1 MISVDLGHGRL
12 LKWLSLRQGMNYG
25 VGGGG
30 CHIKFHYKVIKREFE
45 MLIFKAALVDSK
57 NKNNEL
63 KISKL
68 GAH

>member
-1 MISVDLGHGRL
+1 
-12 LKWLSLRQGMNYG
+12 MNYG

-63 KISKL
+63 KIRKL

>member
-12 LKWLSLRQGMNYG
+12 LKWLSLRQGMNR
-25 VGGGG
+25 
-30 CHIKFHYKVIKREFE
+30 IKFHYKVIKREFE

-57 NKNNEL
+57 SKNNEL
-63 KISKL
+63 KIRKL

>member
-12 LKWLSLRQGMNYG
+12 LKWLSLRQGMNW
-25 VGGGG
+25 GGGG
-30 CHIKFHYKVIKREFE
+30 RIKFHYKIIKREFE

>member
-1 MISVDLGHGRL
+1 MAQFETGDE
-12 LKWLSLRQGMNYG
+12 LR
-25 VGGGG
+25 GGGG
-30 CHIKFHYKVIKREFE
+30 HIKFHYKVIKREFE

-63 KISKL
+63 KIRKL

>member
-12 LKWLSLRQGMNYG
+12 LKWLSLRQGMNW
-25 VGGGG
+25 GGGR
-30 CHIKFHYKVIKREFE
+30 IKFHYKVIKREFE

-63 KISKL
+63 KIRKL